1 MSKFT
6 LAAGIVRDLEFDCE
20 QSLWRYLQMLDHQC
34 LYKEL
39 DRFTRSDGSVVIR
52 LLTPFRDEELIE
64 L

>member
-1 MSKFT
+1 MSKIT

-20 QSLWRYLQMLDHQC
+20 ASLWRYLQMLDCQC

-39 DRFTRSDGSVVIR
+39 DRFVRSDGSVVVRI
-52 LLTPFRDEELIE
+52 LTPFRDEELIE